1 MNLTNH
7 FLIAMPAMA
16 DLNFSRTVAFIAEH
30 GDEGALGVIINR
42 PVDLSI
48 KELFERIEIPFD
60 REELGAQR
68 VYYGGPVQT
77 DRGFVLHRPIG
88 EWQST
93 LRVSDELAL
102 TSSKDILLA
111 LSAEGEPSDVLITL
125 GYSGWDAGQLE
136 EELIQNAWLTVPADP
151 RVIFDVPPEERFD
164 AAMRLLG
171 IDASQLSDEVGH
183 A

>member
-16 DLNFSRTVAFIAEH
+16 DLNFSRAVAFIAEH
-30 GDEGALGVIINR
+30 GEEGAIGIIINR

-48 KELFERIEIPFD
+48 KELFERIEDPFE
-60 REELGAQR
+60 REELGAR
-68 VYYGGPVQT
+68 PVYYGGPVQT
-77 DRGFVLHRPIG
+77 DRGFVLHRPVG
-88 EWQST
+88 EWQSS
-93 LRVSDELAL
+93 LKVSEELAL

-111 LSAEGEPSDVLITL
+111 LSAEGKPADVLITL

-136 EELIQNAWLTVPADP
+136 DELAQNAWLTVPADP
-151 RVIFDVPPEERFD
+151 RVIFELPPESRFD

-171 IDASQLSDEVGH
+171 IEASQLSDEVGH